1 MSNVINEISAMQSE
15 LEGLRSENQMQ
26 GKHIAV
32 LEFEND
38 QLRKALSHVNAE
50 RDNFMRRSDK
60 IKSLLDAT
68 GSALVN
74 GIQEF
79 HNSERERQE
88 TKLGVGQD
96 DAPKFLSTAERT
108 FN

>member
-1 MSNVINEISAMQSE
+1 MTNLINEISAMESE

-38 QLRKALSHVNAE
+38 QLRKALNHAKGE

-60 IKSLLDAT
+60 IKSLLNAT
-68 GSALVN
+68 GAALVT

-88 TKLGVGQD
+88 EQLGVGTGD
-96 DAPKFLSTAERT
+96 KPKFLSTAERT